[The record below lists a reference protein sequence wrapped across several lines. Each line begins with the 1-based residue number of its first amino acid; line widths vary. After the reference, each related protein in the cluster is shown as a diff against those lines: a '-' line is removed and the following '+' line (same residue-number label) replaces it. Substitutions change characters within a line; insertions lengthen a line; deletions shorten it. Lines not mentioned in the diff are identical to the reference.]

1 MKAFTLTAS
10 LMAAGL
16 LLAAP
21 AFAQSPSAQKQPT
34 QDGGG
39 GAADCRSTNAYRAST
54 PDCQAF
60 LQRTQNLSPTS
71 SGDAEAPKAQK

>member
-1 MKAFTLTAS
+1 MKAFTLRVS
-10 LMAAGL
+10 LIAAGL

-39 GAADCRSTNAYRAST
+39 GAADCRSSNAYRATT

-60 LQRTQNLSPTS
+60 LQRTQNLSPTA
-71 SGDAEAPKAQK
+71 SGGADAPKASK